1 MELQQQHAA
10 VRVRAQAHFTVV
22 LSEPAHLGSPLKIAA
37 HRRVVTDQVEAQAAT
52 VNDVLDPAEQVR
64 GMGRRWEPCT
74 SGWSPTGPFT
84 DRLASTGS
92 SAGRAGPLSGSGR
105 QNLSGTK
112 RARGSSSCLVEF
124 EAVAVVSALP
134 GGTALLYKD
143 VGDKPTLAEV
153 VRPAA
158 STATAGGVFVLGPD

>member
-1 MELQQQHAA
+1 MQLQQQHAA

-84 DRLASTGS
+84 DTLASTGS

-105 QNLSGTK
+105 QNLMRS
-112 RARGSSSCLVEF
+112 VEPLC
-124 EAVAVVSALP
+124 EGRLQQW
-134 GGTALLYKD
+134 
-143 VGDKPTLAEV
+143 
-153 VRPAA
+153 PAGQH
-158 STATAGGVFVLGPD
+158 SRNRVQTETY